1 VNRGM
6 MDVNS
11 LPKTVTRQCHGC
23 DLNPG
28 PSAIESSTLTTRSI
42 TDVFLM
48 QGKIRHGHNGWF
60 TWFTWR
66 HSGHEYVHKYSKFTM
81 NQLHSSS
88 RRGYQK
94 LEQQYWMRL
103 ASPNCMKKQQ
113 STAEYALSS
122 LLIKLLC
129 LQCFTVNLI
138 ENAENR

>member
-1 VNRGM
+1 
-6 MDVNS
+6 
-11 LPKTVTRQCHGC
+11 
-23 DLNPG
+23 
-28 PSAIESSTLTTRSI
+28 
-42 TDVFLM
+42 M
-48 QGKIRHGHNGWF
+48 QGKIRHGRNG
-60 TWFTWR
+60 WFTWR

-113 STAEYALSS
+113 STAKYALSS

-138 ENAENR
+138 ENAENRSRSDKIVTTSLVCSFFGAPVAPLS